1 MLSDYFRRKDLAH
14 SPEHWNVIS
23 ENHPISML
31 VLRANRARLRRSQN
45 TGGLGRLGVNI
56 IDWLMMCK

>member
-1 MLSDYFRRKDLAH
+1 MLSDYFRQKDLAH

-31 VLRANRARLRRSQN
+31 VLRANRER
-45 TGGLGRLGVNI
+45 GRGVHRTVV
-56 IDWLMMCK
+56 DWVVWMSI